1 MKKELIVQRDPKSP
15 ISEIFRTLRTN
26 IQFMTTSK
34 ELKTIVVTS
43 TLPGEGKSWVSANLA
58 IIFAQAGKR
67 VILVDADMRK
77 GRLYHLFNVPPKP
90 GLSNYLS
97 GVEAVDSNRNNIVD
111 YIRETEID
119 NLFFIPSGN
128 VPPNPSE
135 LLVSDKASEMVK
147 QLKKMSDVV
156 IFDGTPSLLVTD
168 AIILS
173 RFVDSTIIVT
183 SCNETK
189 IENLDKVKKGIEN
202 VGGKIAGVV
211 LNKVPMTAK
220 RYEDAYYYGS
230 KAGRM
235 TNVESNKKGSSIKK
249 LLNNEDNENNEH
261 TVKSSQ
267 SENRNNV
274 EHKYENQNNTQPK
287 NENNNYKSNDNYKPN
302 NNNRPNDNYKS
313 NDNYVPMEKTQELL
327 KQINSYLNDENKK

>member
-26 IQFMTTSK
+26 IQFMSSSK
-34 ELKTIVVTS
+34 ELKTIVITS
-43 TLPGEGKSWVSANLA
+43 TLPGEGKSWISANLA

-97 GVEAVDSNRNNIVD
+97 GIDTNEKDRNNILS
-111 YIRETEID
+111 YIRETEVE

-128 VPPNPSE
+128 VPPNPAE
-135 LLVSDKASEMVK
+135 LLGSERAIDMVK
-147 QLKKMSDVV
+147 QLKKMSDIV

-173 RFVDSTIIVT
+173 RFVDSTLIIT
-183 SCNETK
+183 SANETK
-189 IENLDKVKKGIEN
+189 IENLDKVKKTIEN

-235 TNVESNKKGSSIKK
+235 TSVETKKSSIKN
-249 LLNNEDNENNEH
+249 LLQQESGE
-261 TVKSSQ
+261 TKI
-267 SENRNNV
+267 
-274 EHKYENQNNTQPK
+274 
-287 NENNNYKSNDNYKPN
+287 N
-302 NNNRPNDNYKS
+302 NNNKDYSEKKVEVKIEND
-313 NDNYVPMEKTQELL
+313 DIPMDKAEELL
-327 KQINSYLNDENKK
+327 KQINSYLNEEKRK

>member
-26 IQFMTTSK
+26 IQFMSSNK

-58 IIFAQAGKR
+58 TIFAQAGKR

-77 GRLYHLFNVPPKP
+77 GRLYHLFNVPSKP

-97 GVEAVDSNRNNIVD
+97 GMDDKNNILE

-135 LLVSDKASEMVK
+135 LLVSERATEMIK
-147 QLKKMSDVV
+147 QLKKMSDIV

-189 IENLDKVKKGIEN
+189 IENLDKVKRRIEN

-220 RYEDAYYYGS
+220 KYEDAYYYGS
-230 KAGRM
+230 KVGRIS
-235 TNVESNKKGSSIKK
+235 NVENKKRSSIKN
-249 LLNNEDNENNEH
+249 LITENEEKIETPSYTETKTVTTVENN
-261 TVKSSQ
+261 
-267 SENRNNV
+267 
-274 EHKYENQNNTQPK
+274 
-287 NENNNYKSNDNYKPN
+287 DI
-302 NNNRPNDNYKS
+302 
-313 NDNYVPMEKTQELL
+313 PMEKAEELL
-327 KQINSYLNDENKK
+327 KQINSYLNDEKNK

>member
-26 IQFMTTSK
+26 IQFMSSSK

-90 GLSNYLS
+90 GLSNFLS
-97 GVEAVDSNRNNIVD
+97 GIDDNGKDKNNILS
-111 YIRETEID
+111 YIRETEIE

-135 LLVSDKASEMVK
+135 LLVSDRATEMIK
-147 QLKKMSDVV
+147 QLKKMSDIV

-183 SCNETK
+183 SCKETK
-189 IENLDKVKKGIEN
+189 IENLDKVKKAIEN

-220 RYEDAYYYGS
+220 KYEDAYYYGS

-235 TNVESNKKGSSIKK
+235 TEVRNKKGSSINSLMIEEMKK
-249 LLNNEDNENNEH
+249 TTKEVEREPLSKQIENNDIP
-261 TVKSSQ
+261 
-267 SENRNNV
+267 V
-274 EHKYENQNNTQPK
+274 EKAE
-287 NENNNYKSNDNYKPN
+287 
-302 NNNRPNDNYKS
+302 
-313 NDNYVPMEKTQELL
+313 ELL
-327 KQINSYLNDENKK
+327 KQINTYLNEEKRK

>member
-26 IQFMTTSK
+26 IQFMSSSK
-34 ELKTIVVTS
+34 ELKTLVVTS

-90 GLSNYLS
+90 GLSNFLS
-97 GVEAVDSNRNNIVD
+97 GMDTNERGKSNILD

-128 VPPNPSE
+128 VPPNPAE
-135 LLVSDKASEMVK
+135 LLVSERASEMIK
-147 QLKKMSDVV
+147 QLKKMSDIV

-189 IENLDKVKKGIEN
+189 IENLDKVKRGIEN

-220 RYEDAYYYGS
+220 KYEDAYYYGS
-230 KAGRM
+230 RAGRM
-235 TNVESNKKGSSIKK
+235 SNDENKKRSSIKS
-249 LLNNEDNENNEH
+249 LIVDENEDMSQDTVEQIVEKNSNKQVEN
-261 TVKSSQ
+261 S
-267 SENRNNV
+267 
-274 EHKYENQNNTQPK
+274 
-287 NENNNYKSNDNYKPN
+287 DI
-302 NNNRPNDNYKS
+302 
-313 NDNYVPMEKTQELL
+313 PMAKAEELL
-327 KQINSYLNDENKK
+327 KQINSYLNDDKNK

>member
-1 MKKELIVQRDPKSP
+1 M
-15 ISEIFRTLRTN
+15 
-26 IQFMTTSK
+26 
-34 ELKTIVVTS
+34 
-43 TLPGEGKSWVSANLA
+43 
-58 IIFAQAGKR
+58 
-67 VILVDADMRK
+67 
-77 GRLYHLFNVPPKP
+77 FNVPPKP

-97 GVEAVDSNRNNIVD
+97 GIDVNGKDRNNILD

-128 VPPNPSE
+128 VPPNPAE
-135 LLVSDKASEMVK
+135 LLVSDRASEMIK
-147 QLKKMSDVV
+147 QLKKMSDIV

-189 IENLDKVKKGIEN
+189 IENLDKVKRGIEN

-220 RYEDAYYYGS
+220 KYEDAYYYGS

-235 TNVESNKKGSSIKK
+235 SNVEKGKRSSIKN
-249 LLNNEDNENNEH
+249 LL
-261 TVKSSQ
+261 
-267 SENRNNV
+267 
-274 EHKYENQNNTQPK
+274 
-287 NENNNYKSNDNYKPN
+287 YK
-302 NNNRPNDNYKS
+302 
-313 NDNYVPMEKTQELL
+313 
-327 KQINSYLNDENKK
+327 

>member
-26 IQFMTTSK
+26 IQFMSSNK
-34 ELKTIVVTS
+34 ELKTMVVTS

-97 GVEAVDSNRNNIVD
+97 GIDVNEKGRNNILD

-128 VPPNPSE
+128 VPPNPAE
-135 LLVSDKASEMVK
+135 LLVSERATEMIK
-147 QLKKMSDVV
+147 QLKKMSDIV

-189 IENLDKVKKGIEN
+189 IENLDKVKRGIEN

-220 RYEDAYYYGS
+220 KYEDAYYYGS

-235 TNVESNKKGSSIKK
+235 TNVENKKRSSIKN
-249 LLNNEDNENNEH
+249 LISDEEEFQNSS
-261 TVKSSQ
+261 TVEQIIEK
-267 SENRNNV
+267 ND
-274 EHKYENQNNTQPK
+274 K
-287 NENNNYKSNDNYKPN
+287 NEAQDSEI
-302 NNNRPNDNYKS
+302 
-313 NDNYVPMEKTQELL
+313 PMAKAEELL
-327 KQINSYLNDENKK
+327 KQINSYLNDEKNK

>member
-26 IQFMTTSK
+26 IQFMTSSK
-34 ELKTIVVTS
+34 ELKTLVVTS

-58 IIFAQAGKR
+58 IAFAQAGKK

-97 GVEAVDSNRNNIVD
+97 GMDIEENGRDNILD
-111 YIRETEID
+111 YIRETEVD

-128 VPPNPSE
+128 VPPNPAELIVSE
-135 LLVSDKASEMVK
+135 RASEMIK
-147 QLKKMSDVV
+147 QLKKMSDIV

-173 RFVDSTIIVT
+173 RFVDSAIIVT

-211 LNKVPMTAK
+211 LNKVPMTSR
-220 RYEDAYYYGS
+220 RYEDSYYYGS
-230 KAGRM
+230 HTTRM
-235 TNVESNKKGSSIKK
+235 TNIENKKGSSIKK
-249 LLNNEDNENNEH
+249 LIERIDETPTNGNPREHLEKKDISRRSHDNLEFNVH
-261 TVKSSQ
+261 SKSQNS
-267 SENRNNV
+267 
-274 EHKYENQNNTQPK
+274 YTQNNNAQAI
-287 NENNNYKSNDNYKPN
+287 NESISNA
-302 NNNRPNDNYKS
+302 
-313 NDNYVPMEKTQELL
+313 KTEELL
-327 KQINSYLNDENKK
+327 KQINSYLNDENRK

>member
-97 GVEAVDSNRNNIVD
+97 GVEAIDSNRNNIID

-135 LLVSDKASEMVK
+135 LLVSDRASEMVK

-211 LNKVPMTAK
+211 LNKVPMTAR

-235 TNVESNKKGSSIKK
+235 TNVESKKRSSIKN
-249 LLNNEDNENNEH
+249 LIDNKDDNTDYAEEEKIEK
-261 TVKSSQ
+261 TVKKE
-267 SENRNNV
+267 EN
-274 EHKYENQNNTQPK
+274 
-287 NENNNYKSNDNYKPN
+287 DI
-302 NNNRPNDNYKS
+302 
-313 NDNYVPMEKTQELL
+313 PMAKAEELL

>member
-26 IQFMTTSK
+26 IQFMSSSK
-34 ELKTIVVTS
+34 ELKTMVVTS

-97 GVEAVDSNRNNIVD
+97 GIDINEKGKNNILE

-128 VPPNPSE
+128 VPPNPAE
-135 LLVSDKASEMVK
+135 LLVSERATEMIK
-147 QLKKMSDVV
+147 QLKKMSDIV

-189 IENLDKVKKGIEN
+189 IENLDKVKRGIEN

-220 RYEDAYYYGS
+220 KYEDAYYYGS

-235 TNVESNKKGSSIKK
+235 TNVENNKKRSSIKN
-249 LLNNEDNENNEH
+249 LISNEEELENNK
-261 TVKSSQ
+261 TVEQ
-267 SENRNNV
+267 IIENK
-274 EHKYENQNNTQPK
+274 EKH
-287 NENNNYKSNDNYKPN
+287 DNYKAEN
-302 NNNRPNDNYKS
+302 SDI
-313 NDNYVPMEKTQELL
+313 PMAKAEELL
-327 KQINSYLNDENKK
+327 KQINSYLNDEKSK

>member
-26 IQFMTTSK
+26 IQFMSSSK
-34 ELKTIVVTS
+34 ELKTLVVTS
-43 TLPGEGKSWVSANLA
+43 TLPGEGKSWISANLA

-97 GVEAVDSNRNNIVD
+97 GIDAAGKDRNNILD
-111 YIRETEID
+111 YIRETEIE

-128 VPPNPSE
+128 VPPNPAE
-135 LLVSDKASEMVK
+135 LLVSDRANEMIK
-147 QLKKMSDVV
+147 QLKKMSDIV

-220 RYEDAYYYGS
+220 RYENSYYYGS

-235 TNVESNKKGSSIKK
+235 TAIDSKGKSSIKS
-249 LLNNEDNENNEH
+249 LMVDEETNEDTSNNIENK
-261 TVKSSQ
+261 VR
-267 SENRNNV
+267 SEI
-274 EHKYENQNNTQPK
+274 
-287 NENNNYKSNDNYKPN
+287 
-302 NNNRPNDNYKS
+302 
-313 NDNYVPMEKTQELL
+313 KTQVNEEIPMAKAEELL
-327 KQINSYLNDENKK
+327 KQINSYLNEEKGK